1 MESHVSPQIDTLIG
15 KGLSSFVPVIYLS
28 FLVVIKYQNGAS
40 FLQTKVVSSTKQ
52 GNSIRFKNP
61 NLLSRAYTDHYAHV
75 KYETDLTFFRL
86 LNFKEESYI
95 FAYLKLVYQQG
106 FIYNVLHTRVLKE
119 LES

>member
-1 MESHVSPQIDTLIG
+1 M
-15 KGLSSFVPVIYLS
+15 
-28 FLVVIKYQNGAS
+28 
-40 FLQTKVVSSTKQ
+40 
-52 GNSIRFKNP
+52 
-61 NLLSRAYTDHYAHV
+61 LSRAYTDHYAHV

-86 LNFKEESYI
+86 LNFKEESYH